1 MEEEVKAVPE
11 ATPSLVNM
19 HISSHKIG
27 HPQFFLIN
35 YPWEDTVDEDITLH
49 WLVELSKFIFGN
61 SRSLGVVV
69 LEKKIQCRNMM
80 KMFCEYAIIIPQ
92 NLMKKAR
99 RK

>member
-1 MEEEVKAVPE
+1 MTLPLRVALCYIFVDMEEEVKAVPE

-69 LEKKIQCRNMM
+69 LEKKSNVEI
-80 KMFCEYAIIIPQ
+80 
-92 NLMKKAR
+92 
-99 RK
+99 